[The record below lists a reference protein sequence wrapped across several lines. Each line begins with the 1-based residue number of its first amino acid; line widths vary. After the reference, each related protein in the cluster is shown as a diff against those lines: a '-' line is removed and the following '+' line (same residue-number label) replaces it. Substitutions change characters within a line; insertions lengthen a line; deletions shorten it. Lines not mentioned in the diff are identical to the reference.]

1 MDTVLASLVAVAGTL
16 IGSLSTYLFQQRTA
30 ERAEAIS
37 RDERLRQERLAAY
50 SGFASAV
57 TELKRGAITLWFR
70 RRDSPRDDDAY
81 RAAQLES
88 DRLGALAETA
98 QFRLQLVSDDAE
110 LQRLA
115 AAVLSATGEIRTAA
129 DRREVVRMEREFE
142 AAVRAFIAAAAA
154 QVR

>member
-1 MDTVLASLVAVAGTL
+1 MDTVLASLVAVVGTL
-16 IGSLSTYLFQQRTA
+16 IGSLSTYLFQRRTA

-50 SGFASAV
+50 SEYASAV

-70 RRDSPRDDDAY
+70 GRESPRDEDAF
-81 RAAQLES
+81 RAARLER
-88 DRLGALAETA
+88 DRLGARAETA
-98 QFRLQLVSDDAE
+98 RFKLQLVSEDVE

-115 AAVLSATGEIRTAA
+115 EAAFAATGEVFKAV

-142 AAVRAFIAAAAA
+142 AAVGAFIAAAAG